1 MSTINIAG
9 LTPVDDPSYRYKMP
23 RISGKV
29 EGRID
34 HVNNN
39 NDDVNNNNDEDGD
52 DYSFMYI
59 FTHPSFSSSIYVY
72 INLCHS
78 CDNTKLQMHSANCVL
93 FIYLTSIYS
102 S

>member
-34 HVNNN
+34 
-39 NDDVNNNNDEDGD
+39 DDVNNDNVEDGD
-52 DYSFMYI
+52 DNDDDGR
-59 FTHPSFSSSIYVY
+59 VW
-72 INLCHS
+72 LG
-78 CDNTKLQMHSANCVL
+78 
-93 FIYLTSIYS
+93 
-102 S
+102 

>member
-1 MSTINIAG
+1 MMMIMMMMMSYH
-9 LTPVDDPSYRYKMP
+9 DDEDDVYDDDDEYDD
-23 RISGKV
+23 GWA
-29 EGRID
+29 D
-34 HVNNN
+34 DDDN
-39 NDDVNNNNDEDGD
+39 NDDDEYIG

-59 FTHPSFSSSIYVY
+59 FIHPSFSSSIYVY